1 MNAILQEAAQ
11 RLSLQDEVVPWHGG
25 RFSLE
30 QALQSH
36 RGKLGIACSGGAD
49 SVCLL
54 LLVWGHFC
62 DWRERMVVL
71 HFNHGLRGADAD
83 ADAAFVAQMA
93 AGLGLR
99 CRQERSTRVL
109 PEASEAAL
117 RAERMRFYEGSG
129 CGLILQG
136 HQADDIL
143 ETLLMRVLRGSGT
156 DGLAAPRPVHRHR
169 SGITFI
175 RPLLGLSRAGIRQAL
190 VDCQIAWRED
200 ASNAGQAYLRNRIRH
215 QIVENLECI
224 SGQDIR
230 QGGLRSRALLEEDAT
245 ALDALSREYLKR
257 ACHGEGLAL
266 QRGTLPALLRRM
278 IQHWLP
284 LQGLKPLTPGNMERL
299 LDAWKSDERAHFSHD
314 ATLLVYENGILRCV
328 EEKAAPAW
336 PETPLLPVGCV
347 YTPGG
352 YCLSAR
358 VQALSDVARERICSG
373 QVDPRHEAVIDAQY
387 YQGQT
392 LRLRCWQSGDRYH
405 PLGAPGSRKLQDCFT
420 DKKIPRAERSR
431 LPLVFLKEG
440 IVWVPG
446 FPPADACRITPDTKT
461 ALWLTCR

>member
-1 MNAILQEAAQ
+1 VSAPVDQVYLAAQ
-11 RLSLQDEVVPWHGG
+11 RHRIADRSPDPMFIH
-25 RFSLE
+25 RT
-30 QALQSH
+30 ALA
-36 RGKLGIACSGGAD
+36 LTELLSGGLRVAHHPLALGHSGWE
-49 SVCLL
+49 SVFARD
-54 LLVWGHFC
+54 GGF
-62 DWRERMVVL
+62 E
-71 HFNHGLRGADAD
+71 
-83 ADAAFVAQMA
+83 
-93 AGLGLR
+93 
-99 CRQERSTRVL
+99 
-109 PEASEAAL
+109 
-117 RAERMRFYEGSG
+117 
-129 CGLILQG
+129 I
-136 HQADDIL
+136 
-143 ETLLMRVLRGSGT
+143 TLLALFC
-156 DGLAAPRPVHRHR
+156 PVSH
-169 SGITFI
+169 T
-175 RPLLGLSRAGIRQAL
+175 RQAL

-215 QIVENLECI
+215 QIVENLERI

-230 QGGLRSRALLEEDAT
+230 QGAQRSRALLEEDAT

-266 QRGTLPALLRRM
+266 QRGTPPALLRRM

-284 LQGLKPLTPGNMERL
+284 LQGLKPLTPGNMDRL
-299 LDAWKSDERAHFSHD
+299 LAAWKRDERAHFSHD
-314 ATLLVYENGILRCV
+314 TTLLVYENGILRCV
-328 EEKAAPAW
+328 EDKAAPAW

-373 QVDPRHEAVIDAQY
+373 QVDPRHEAAIDAQY
-387 YQGQT
+387 CQGQT
-392 LRLRCWQSGDRYH
+392 LRMRCWQPGDRYH
-405 PLGAPGSRKLQDCFT
+405 PLGAPGS
-420 DKKIPRAERSR
+420 RAERSR